1 MLLIEV
7 LVAALT
13 LGGIYALIAL
23 GLTLQYGVARI
34 MNLAHGEVMVAASF
48 GVYVLFSSQ
57 VMSPLA
63 AFALALPL
71 GFVLQWLLYQG
82 LFAPLVRRAASP
94 GALEVDSILATFGLL
109 FVIEG
114 IVQVFFGGAYYSYG
128 YLAQPVQL
136 GGTAVAANRLLAAG
150 FAVVVSVV
158 VYLALARSRWGTA
171 MRAMAN
177 APRFAPLV
185 GIDPQAMAAFA
196 FALGGALVVGAGVLV
211 SMFLPFSASQGV
223 VFTMKALVIVI
234 LGGVGNVLGCLA
246 AALLLAVVET
256 LVARFVDPGLTLAA
270 TFLIFLAV
278 LLWRPTGLFGRR
290 AAR

>member
-1 MLLIEV
+1 MLFIEV

-34 MNLAHGEVMVAASF
+34 INLAHGEVMIAASF
-48 GVYVLFSSQ
+48 VVYTLFSAG
-57 VMSPLA
+57 VMDPLV

-71 GFVLQWLLYQG
+71 GFALQWLLYQG
-82 LFAPLVRRAASP
+82 LLAPLVRRAASP
-94 GALEVDSILATFGLL
+94 AALEVDSILATFGLL

-114 IVQVFFGGAYYSYG
+114 FVHVFFGGGYYSYT

-136 GGTAVAANRLLAAG
+136 GGTAVAANRLLAAA
-150 FAVVVSVV
+150 FAIVVCVGVFVV
-158 VYLALARSRWGTA
+158 LTRSRWGTA

-177 APRFAPLV
+177 APRFAHLV
-185 GIDPQAMAAFA
+185 GIDPRAMAALA
-196 FALGGALVVGAGVLV
+196 FALGGALVVAAGVLI
-211 SMFLPFSASQGV
+211 SMFLPFSAAQGV

-256 LVARFVDPGLTLAA
+256 LVARFIDPGLTLAA
-270 TFLIFLAV
+270 TFLIFLLV
-278 LLWRPTGLFGRR
+278 LLVRPTGLFGRSV
-290 AAR
+290 AR